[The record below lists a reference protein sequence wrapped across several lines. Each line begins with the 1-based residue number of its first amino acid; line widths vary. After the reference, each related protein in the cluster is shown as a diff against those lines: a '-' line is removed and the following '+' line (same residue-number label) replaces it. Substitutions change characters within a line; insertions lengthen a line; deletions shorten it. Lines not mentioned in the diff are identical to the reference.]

1 MSFDK
6 IDIIAEIGQS
16 HDGSLGIAH
25 SYIDAI
31 ANTGVSAVKF
41 QTHIAEAESSKYET
55 FRKNFSYEDLSR
67 YDYWKRMEFTLD
79 QWHGLK
85 RHCED
90 VGLEFISSPF
100 SNQAVDLLEKL
111 GVKRYKIGSGETNN
125 YLMLEKIIKTKKPI
139 LLSTGMSSFK
149 ELDESVE
156 FIRKGKVN
164 LSILQCTTSY
174 PSKSGEWGLKL
185 IPEINKRYG
194 TTVGF
199 SDHSGEIFAS
209 LAAVALGASI
219 LEFHVV
225 FDKKA
230 FGPDSQSSIEI
241 RDLPQLVSGVKKIK
255 KEMVS
260 KSNFKLDNSKFKS
273 LKLVF
278 EKALAVNRNLKK
290 GHIITFEDLESKKP
304 FTKGIPA
311 YNYKLIIGKK
321 INKDLKKWDFLTN
334 NDFNE

>member
-25 SYIDAI
+25 SYIEAL
-31 ANTGVSAVKF
+31 ANTGVTAVKF
-41 QTHIAEAESSKYET
+41 QTHLAEAESSEYEI
-55 FRKNFSYEDLSR
+55 FRKKFSYEDSSR

-79 QWHGLK
+79 QWDGLK

-125 YLMLEKIIKTKKPI
+125 FLMLKKIIQTKKPI

-149 ELDESVE
+149 ELDKSVE
-156 FIRKGKVN
+156 FIKKRKVD

-174 PSKSGEWGLKL
+174 PTISGEWGLKL
-185 IPEINKRYG
+185 IPELIKRYD
-194 TTVGF
+194 TRVGF

-209 LAAVALGASI
+209 LAAVTLGASI

-225 FDKKA
+225 FDKKI
-230 FGPDSQSSIEI
+230 FGPDSESSIEI
-241 RDLPQLVSGVKKIK
+241 RDLNQLVNGIIKIK
-255 KEMVS
+255 KDMLS
-260 KSNFKLDNSKFKS
+260 KTNFKIDNSKFKS
-273 LKLVF
+273 LKSIF
-278 EKALAVNRNLKK
+278 EKSLAVNKNLKK
-290 GHIITFEDLESKKP
+290 GHLLTFDDLESKKP
-304 FTKGIPA
+304 FNKGIPA
-311 YNYKLIIGKK
+311 KDYKLVIGKK
-321 INKDLKKWDFLTN
+321 INKDLNEWDFLTN
-334 NDFNE
+334 SDLNE